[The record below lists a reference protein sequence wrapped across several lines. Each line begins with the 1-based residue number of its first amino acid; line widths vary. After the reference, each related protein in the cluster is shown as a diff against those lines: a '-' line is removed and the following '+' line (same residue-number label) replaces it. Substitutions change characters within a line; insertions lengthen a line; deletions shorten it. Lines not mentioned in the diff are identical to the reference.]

1 MRDKRF
7 EAPNRFEKMD
17 IARSKKCNPQKT
29 PRRLSLCDDSFLKN
43 DHVLNEPYSN
53 DEFFNCIFV
62 YIGGQH
68 SIGVDLI
75 AAAVEMTEYPSLMED
90 EQKLSSEA
98 QATTASGLAMPSS
111 TAVTKGV
118 ADKASAASPAAA
130 ARSSRRQP

>member
-75 AAAVEMTEYPSLMED
+75 AAAVEMTEGESLLLLILHCHYKPLCEKGLQQ
-90 EQKLSSEA
+90 EPNCQKNLWLHYF
-98 QATTASGLAMPSS
+98 G
-111 TAVTKGV
+111 
-118 ADKASAASPAAA
+118 
-130 ARSSRRQP
+130 SRLEGPNYLL